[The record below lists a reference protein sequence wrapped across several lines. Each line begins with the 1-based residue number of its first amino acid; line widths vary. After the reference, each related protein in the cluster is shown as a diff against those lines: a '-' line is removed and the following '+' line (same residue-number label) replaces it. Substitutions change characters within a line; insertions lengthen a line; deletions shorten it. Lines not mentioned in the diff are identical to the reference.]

1 MYIIKIRYN
10 LFVYIRLYT
19 PNNGISYSVVD
30 MLKIHQ
36 IACGKVQTVNLE
48 KNARSRTKLLLTYE
62 FPFNWFNTIISITKC
77 SLAIICPPS
86 PFFRPT
92 FFFSCTSSSH
102 AILFLLMKLYIS
114 NDLVLAM

>member
-48 KNARSRTKLLLTYE
+48 KKCEEQNK
-62 FPFNWFNTIISITKC
+62 TIVN
-77 SLAIICPPS
+77 L
-86 PFFRPT
+86 
-92 FFFSCTSSSH
+92 
-102 AILFLLMKLYIS
+102 
-114 NDLVLAM
+114 

>member
-86 PFFRPT
+86 PFFRPM
-92 FFFSCTSSSH
+92 H
-102 AILFLLMKLYIS
+102 LFLFLHFVVSCHSFLADEALYI
-114 NDLVLAM
+114 